1 MQLTIQTGNI
11 SPYDE
16 VKYPVRAHR
25 LGATKIPKQIVQER
39 DTVPGDNDPARAASG
54 YRKRHCRRVSE
65 SQGGHLFGTHVEHD
79 GDQGDDHKGQCRNDH
94 DRERRRTVGVSGRQ
108 LRILGE
114 YVILGDLL
122 SVGIIPSVELLPV
135 HGCGGDLGQFAVLAG
150 SDRSDHACSVPG
162 VEGDG
167 VLPVDIQVTILKH
180 AGGPPCGVLQVLEV
194 LLQGSGGGLGIEEAD
209 LVELCIP
216 SDLLDVTDD
225 EGNDPF
231 GTVLV
236 EPEEVGTD

>member
-1 MQLTIQTGNI
+1 MM
-11 SPYDE
+11 
-16 VKYPVRAHR
+16 
-25 LGATKIPKQIVQER
+25 
-39 DTVPGDNDPARAASG
+39 DTVPGDNGPARAASG
-54 YRKRHCRRVSE
+54 YRKRHCRRVSG

-135 HGCGGDLGQFAVLAG
+135 HGRGGDLGQFAVLAG
-150 SDRSDHACSVPG
+150 GDRPDGARSVPG

-167 VLPVDIQVTILKH
+167 VLPVDLQVIILIF

-194 LLQGSGGGLGIEEAD
+194 LLQRSGGGLGIEEEDVGEYTEIALD
-209 LVELCIP
+209 NLIDIP
-216 SDLLDVTDD
+216 DNDGGQR
-225 EGNDPF
+225 EGKHPI
-231 GTVLV
+231 V
-236 EPEEVGTD
+236 PETLTEGRYIIRYVQIFQRWKGCDRAAAEDIST